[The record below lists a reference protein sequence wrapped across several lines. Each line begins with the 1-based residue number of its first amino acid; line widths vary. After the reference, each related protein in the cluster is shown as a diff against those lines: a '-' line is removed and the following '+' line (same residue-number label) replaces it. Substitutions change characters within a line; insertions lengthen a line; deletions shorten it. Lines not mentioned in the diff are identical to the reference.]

1 MKKMKVLLKS
11 IELIDKNNKYNLNL
25 IINDEDYNMTIK
37 KSNSLQNLY
46 DRVRDEYKNIK
57 INNTKADIII
67 NEKEYW
73 YNDIIDQIYICDKI
87 QDKIIVIPEKTNILI
102 DNYLNTLD
110 YCNYS
115 NNSMNN
121 VINNIYDLFNTIF
134 S

>member
-110 YCNYS
+110 YCNYN

-121 VINNIYDLFNTIF
+121 VINNIYHLFNTIF